1 MRDPEKRK
9 AEMRSYYER
18 NREARKAYAREYYAA
33 KKTTIIAKQNT
44 RRAESKASTE
54 DTARAQR
61 LADIRARNGAKMRA
75 AMGLTP

>member
-18 NREARKAYAREYYAA
+18 NREARKTYAREYYATKREA
-33 KKTTIIAKQNT
+33 IIAKRNT
-44 RRAESKASTE
+44 RRAETKASTE

-75 AMGLTP
+75 AMGIA

>member
-1 MRDPEKRK
+1 MRDPDKRK
-9 AEMRSYYER
+9 AWCRSYYER

-33 KKTTIIAKQNT
+33 KREAILAERNT
-44 RRAESKASTE
+44 RRAETKASTE

-75 AMGLTP
+75 AMGIA